1 MEKTKINI
9 HWFRRDLRM
18 NDNHALFTA
27 LSGDFPVL
35 PIFIFDP
42 NILTHLP
49 KKDARVQ
56 FIHSTLASIHEQLI
70 SVGSALR
77 VFHCTPEEAL
87 EQLTNEFEVQ
97 NLFANR
103 DYEPNARKRDK
114 GIYDSLKAKGI
125 PFIGK
130 KDHVIFEASEVT
142 KDDGLPY
149 TVYTPYSKKWKA
161 RLASHPINCYP
172 SEDLQS
178 NFLQTRTTDFPSQG
192 AMQGPS
198 EGVSQGAMQELEQ
211 IGFEKTAI
219 KFPSIQLNA
228 HAIQNY
234 HLHRD
239 FPAIEGTTRMSLHLR
254 FGTVSTRA
262 LVLYGLT
269 SNEKWLNELIWRE
282 FYQMIIYHFPDTVDK
297 AFKPAYDF
305 IEWNN
310 NENEFQLWCEGKTGY
325 PLVDAGM
332 RELNETGFMHNRVR
346 MVVASFLTKH
356 LLIDWRWGERYFAE
370 KLLDFDLASNVGG
383 WQWAAGSGCDAAPYF
398 RIFNPTSQME
408 KFDKQN
414 EYIKKWVPEFNTA
427 KYSEPI
433 VEHTFARN
441 RCLEKY
447 KEALLK
453 K

>member
-1 MEKTKINI
+1 MEKIKVNI
-9 HWFRRDLRM
+9 HWFRRDLRL
-18 NDNHALFTA
+18 NDNHALFAA

-42 NILTHLP
+42 NILEHLP
-49 KKDARVQ
+49 KKDARVEY
-56 FIHSTLASIHEQLI
+56 IHQALEAIQEKLI
-70 SVGSALR
+70 SVGSSLR
-77 VFHCTPEEAL
+77 VFHCSPEKAF
-87 EQLTNEFEVQ
+87 EQLHEEFDIQ

-103 DYEPNARKRDK
+103 DYEPNARRRDK
-114 GIYDSLKAKGI
+114 FIYDFLKEKGI

-130 KDHVIFEASEVT
+130 KDHVIFEANEVV
-142 KDDGLPY
+142 KDDELPY
-149 TVYTPYSKKWKA
+149 TVYTPYSRKWKA
-161 RLASHPINCYP
+161 RLNEHPISTYP
-172 SEDLQS
+172 SETLFSHFLQS
-178 NFLQTRTTDFPSQG
+178 NKDVLPTLK
-192 AMQGPS
+192 
-198 EGVSQGAMQELEQ
+198 E
-211 IGFEKTAI
+211 IGFEISGLDFPTLTLNKTAV
-219 KFPSIQLNA
+219 
-228 HAIQNY
+228 QNY

-239 FPAIEGTTRMSLHLR
+239 FPAIPGTTRMSLHLR
-254 FGTVSTRA
+254 FGTVSTRE
-262 LVLYGLT
+262 LVLYGLAN
-269 SNEKWLNELIWRE
+269 NEKWLNELIWRE
-282 FYQMIIYHFPDTVDK
+282 FYQMILYHFPDTVNK

-305 IEWNN
+305 IVWNN
-310 NENEFQLWCEGKTGY
+310 NEEEFKLWCEGKTGY

-370 KLLDFDLASNVGG
+370 KLLDFELASNVGG

-398 RIFNPTSQME
+398 RIFNPTSQLE
-408 KFDKQN
+408 KFDKQL
-414 EYIKKWVPEFNTA
+414 EYTKKWVPEFNTPA
-427 KYSEPI
+427 YTLPI

>member
-1 MEKTKINI
+1 M
-9 HWFRRDLRM
+9 
-18 NDNHALFTA
+18 
-27 LSGDFPVL
+27 
-35 PIFIFDP
+35 
-42 NILTHLP
+42 
-49 KKDARVQ
+49 
-56 FIHSTLASIHEQLI
+56 
-70 SVGSALR
+70 GSALR
-77 VFHCTPEEAL
+77 VFHCTPQEAF

-97 NLFANR
+97 NLYANR
-103 DYEPNARKRDK
+103 DYEPNARRRDK
-114 GIYDSLKAKGI
+114 RIYDLLKENGI

-161 RLASHPINCYP
+161 RLVSHPIVCYP
-172 SEDLQS
+172 SEELQS
-178 NFLQTRTTDFPSQG
+178 TRTTDFP
-192 AMQGPS
+192 A
-198 EGVSQGAMQELEQ
+198 LEQ

-219 KFPSIQLNA
+219 NFPSIQLNA
-228 HAIQNY
+228 QAIQNY

-254 FGTVSTRA
+254 FGTVSTRE

-282 FYQMIIYHFPDTVDK
+282 FYQMIIYHFPETVNK

-310 NENEFQLWCEGKTGY
+310 NEEEFKLWCEGKTGY

-414 EYIKKWVPEFNTA
+414 EYIKKWVPEFNT
-427 KYSEPI
+427 SEYTLPI

>member
-87 EQLTNEFEVQ
+87 EQLTQEFDVQ
-97 NLFANR
+97 NLYANR
-103 DYEPNARKRDK
+103 DYEPNARSRDK
-114 GIYDSLKAKGI
+114 RIYDSLKEKGI
-125 PFIGK
+125 TFIGK

-161 RLASHPINCYP
+161 RLVSHPINCYR

-178 NFLQTRTTDFPSQG
+178 NFLQTRTTDFHSQG

-198 EGVSQGAMQELEQ
+198 EGVSEGAMQELEQ

-254 FGTVSTRA
+254 FGTVSTRS

>member
-1 MEKTKINI
+1 
-9 HWFRRDLRM
+9 M

-77 VFHCTPEEAL
+77 IFHCTPEKAL
-87 EQLTNEFEVQ
+87 EQLLNEFDVQ
-97 NLFANR
+97 NLYANR
-103 DYEPNARKRDK
+103 DYEPNARSRDK
-114 GIYDSLKAKGI
+114 RIYDSLKEKGI
-125 PFIGK
+125 TFIGK

-161 RLASHPINCYP
+161 RLVSHPINCYP

-178 NFLQTRTTDFPSQG
+178 NFLQTRTTDFHSQG

-228 HAIQNY
+228 QAIQNY

-254 FGTVSTRA
+254 FGTVSTRS

-370 KLLDFDLASNVGG
+370 KLLD
-383 WQWAAGSGCDAAPYF
+383 
-398 RIFNPTSQME
+398 
-408 KFDKQN
+408 
-414 EYIKKWVPEFNTA
+414 
-427 KYSEPI
+427 
-433 VEHTFARN
+433 
-441 RCLEKY
+441 
-447 KEALLK
+447 
-453 K
+453 

>member
-9 HWFRRDLRM
+9 PWFRRDLRV
-18 NDNHALFTA
+18 NDNHALFAA
-27 LSGDFPVL
+27 LSAEFPVL
-35 PIFIFDP
+35 AIFIFDP
-42 NILTHLP
+42 NILNHLP

-56 FIHSTLASIHEQLI
+56 FLHSTLTSIHEQLI

-77 VFHCTPEEAL
+77 IFHCTPEKAL
-87 EQLTNEFEVQ
+87 EQLLNEFDVQ

-114 GIYDSLKAKGI
+114 QIYDSLKEKGI
-125 PFIGK
+125 TFIGK
-130 KDHVIFEASEVT
+130 KDHVIFEAAEVT

-149 TVYTPYSKKWKA
+149 TVYTPYSKKWKT
-161 RLASHPINCYP
+161 RLESNPINCYP
-172 SEDLQS
+172 SEELQS
-178 NFLQTRTTDFPSQG
+178 NFLQTKTYNFPS
-192 AMQGPS
+192 
-198 EGVSQGAMQELEQ
+198 LEQ
-211 IGFEKTAI
+211 IGFEKTEIA
-219 KFPSIQLNA
+219 FPTITLNTS
-228 HAIQNY
+228 AIQNY
-234 HLHRD
+234 HINRD
-239 FPAIEGTTRMSLHLR
+239 FPAIDGTTRMSLHLR
-254 FGTVSTRA
+254 FGTISTRE

-282 FYQMIIYHFPDTVDK
+282 FYQMIIYHFPNTVDH

-310 NENEFQLWCEGKTGY
+310 NEEEFHSWCEGRTGY

-383 WQWAAGSGCDAAPYF
+383 WQWAAGSGCDASPYF

-414 EYIKKWVPEFNTA
+414 EYIKKWVPEINT
-427 KYSEPI
+427 SEYAAPI

>member
-1 MEKTKINI
+1 MGKNKINI
-9 HWFRRDLRM
+9 HWFRRDLRII
-18 NDNHALFTA
+18 DNHALFTA
-27 LSGDFPVL
+27 LSAEFPVL
-35 PIFIFDP
+35 AIFIFDP
-42 NILTHLP
+42 NILNPLP

-56 FIHSTLASIHEQLI
+56 FIHSTLASIHEQLV

-114 GIYDSLKAKGI
+114 RIYDSLKEKGI
-125 PFIGK
+125 TFIGK
-130 KDHVIFEASEVT
+130 KDLVIFEASEVT

-161 RLASHPINCYP
+161 RLVSHPINCYP
-172 SEDLQS
+172 SEELQS
-178 NFLQTRTTDFPSQG
+178 NFLQTKTTDFPS
-192 AMQGPS
+192 
-198 EGVSQGAMQELEQ
+198 LEN

-219 KFPSIQLNA
+219 NFPSIQLNA
-228 HAIQNY
+228 QAIENY

-239 FPAIEGTTRMSLHLR
+239 FPAIAGTTRMSLHLR

-282 FYQMIIYHFPDTVDK
+282 FYQMIIYHFPDTVDH

-310 NENEFQLWCEGKTGY
+310 NEKEFQLWCEGKTGY

-414 EYIKKWVPEFNTA
+414 EYIKKWIPEFNTIE
-427 KYSEPI
+427 YTLPI
-433 VEHTFARN
+433 VDHTFARN

>member
-1 MEKTKINI
+1 MEKQKINI
-9 HWFRRDLRM
+9 HWFRRDLRL
-18 NDNHALFTA
+18 NDNHALHAA
-27 LSGDFPVL
+27 LSAGLPVL
-35 PIFIFDP
+35 PIFIFDTT
-42 NILTHLP
+42 ILQHLP
-49 KKDARVQ
+49 KKDPRVE
-56 FIHSTLASIHEQLI
+56 FIHASLSSMQEKLI
-70 SVGSALR
+70 SFGSSLN
-77 VFHCTPEEAL
+77 VYHGNPEEIFKEIV
-87 EQLTNEFEVQ
+87 EQFDVQ
-97 NLFANR
+97 CLFANR
-103 DYEPNARKRDK
+103 DYEPSARRRDK
-114 GIYDSLKAKGI
+114 HIYEFLKEKGI
-125 PFIGK
+125 QFIGK
-130 KDHVIFEASEVT
+130 KDQVIFEASEVV

-149 TVYTPYSKKWKA
+149 TVYTPYSKKWKS
-161 RLASHPINCYP
+161 RLSNHPITFFP
-172 SEDLQS
+172 SEDLTS
-178 NFLQTRTTDFPSQG
+178 HFLQTKPFDFPS
-192 AMQGPS
+192 
-198 EGVSQGAMQELEQ
+198 LES
-211 IGFEKTAI
+211 IGFEKSGI
-219 KFPSIQLNA
+219 NFPSTVLNTE
-228 HAIQNY
+228 AIQNY

-239 FPAIEGTTRMSLHLR
+239 FPAIAGTTRMSLHLR
-254 FGTVSTRA
+254 FGTVSTRDLTNYA
-262 LVLYGLT
+262 LT

-282 FYQMIIYHFPDTVDK
+282 FYQMILYHFPDTVDK

-310 NENEFQLWCEGKTGY
+310 NEEEFQLWCEGKTGY

-332 RELNETGFMHNRVR
+332 RELNATGFMHNRVR

-414 EYIKKWVPEFNTA
+414 EYIKKWVPEFNTS
-427 KYSEPI
+427 KYPLPV

>member
-1 MEKTKINI
+1 MEKQKINI
-9 HWFRRDLRM
+9 HWFRRDLRLT
-18 NDNHALFTA
+18 DNHALHAA
-27 LSGDFPVL
+27 LSAELPVL
-35 PIFIFDP
+35 PIFIFDTT
-42 NILTHLP
+42 ILQHLP
-49 KKDARVQ
+49 KKDARVE
-56 FIHSTLASIHEQLI
+56 FIHASLTSIHEKLI
-70 SVGSALR
+70 SVGSSLR
-77 VFHCTPEEAL
+77 VYHGNPEEV
-87 EQLTNEFEVQ
+87 FEKITSEYDVQ
-97 NLFANR
+97 TLYANR
-103 DYEPNARKRDK
+103 DYEPNARERDMRIYDTLKEK
-114 GIYDSLKAKGI
+114 GIQ
-125 PFIGK
+125 FIGK
-130 KDHVIFEASEVT
+130 KDQVIFEPNEVL

-149 TVYTPYSKKWKA
+149 TVYTPYSRKWKA
-161 RLASHPINCYP
+161 RLSAHPIICFP
-172 SEDLQS
+172 SEELS
-178 NFLQTRTTDFPSQG
+178 TNFLQTAPFDLPS
-192 AMQGPS
+192 
-198 EGVSQGAMQELEQ
+198 LEQ
-211 IGFEKTAI
+211 IGFEKSGI
-219 KFPSIQLNA
+219 PFPSIELNTE
-228 HAIQNY
+228 AIQNY
-234 HLHRD
+234 HLNRD
-239 FPAIEGTTRMSLHLR
+239 FPAIPGTTRMSLHLR

-262 LVLYGLT
+262 LTLYALT

-282 FYQMIIYHFPDTVDK
+282 FYQMIIYHFPNTVSN
-297 AFKPAYDF
+297 AFKPAYDY

-310 NENEFQLWCEGKTGY
+310 NEEEFKLWCEGKTGY

-332 RELNETGFMHNRVR
+332 RELNATGFMHNRVR

-414 EYIKKWVPEFNTA
+414 EYIKKWIPEFNTSA
-427 KYSEPI
+427 YSLPI

>member
-9 HWFRRDLRM
+9 HWFRRDLRL

-27 LSGDFPVL
+27 LSAEFPVL
-35 PIFIFDP
+35 AIFIFDP

-56 FIHSTLASIHEQLI
+56 FIHATLGSLQEQLI
-70 SVGSALR
+70 FVGSALR
-77 VFHCTPEEAL
+77 VFHCTPEEAF
-87 EQLTNEFEVQ
+87 EQLTNEFDVQ

-103 DYEPNARKRDK
+103 DYEPNARRRDK
-114 GIYDSLKAKGI
+114 GIYDSLKEKGI

-149 TVYTPYSKKWKA
+149 TVYTPYSKKWKT
-161 RLASHPINCYP
+161 RLVSHPIVCYP
-172 SEDLQS
+172 SEELQS
-178 NFLQTRTTDFPSQG
+178 NFLQTKTSDFPS
-192 AMQGPS
+192 
-198 EGVSQGAMQELEQ
+198 LEQ

-219 KFPSIQLNA
+219 NSPPIQLNA
-228 HAIQNY
+228 QAIQNY

-254 FGTVSTRA
+254 FGTVSTRE

-282 FYQMIIYHFPDTVDK
+282 FYQMIIYHFPDTVDH

-310 NENEFQLWCEGKTGY
+310 NEEEFQLWCEGKTGY

-398 RIFNPTSQME
+398 RIFNPYEQTK
-408 KFDKQN
+408 KFDTDLK
-414 EYIKKWVPEFNTA
+414 YIRKWVPEFQDFS
-427 KYSEPI
+427 YPQPI
-433 VEHTFARN
+433 VDHKMARE
-441 RCLEKY
+441 RCLETY
-447 KEALLK
+447 KRGLGRDL
-453 K
+453 

>member
-27 LSGDFPVL
+27 LSAEFPVL
-35 PIFIFDP
+35 AIFIFDP
-42 NILTHLP
+42 NILNHLP

-56 FIHSTLASIHEQLI
+56 FLHSTLTSIHEQLI

-77 VFHCTPEEAL
+77 VFHCTPEKAL
-87 EQLTNEFEVQ
+87 EQLLNELDVQ

-114 GIYDSLKAKGI
+114 HIYDSLKEKGI
-125 PFIGK
+125 AFIGK
-130 KDHVIFEASEVT
+130 KDHVIFEAAEVT

-149 TVYTPYSKKWKA
+149 TVYTPYSKKWKT
-161 RLASHPINCYP
+161 RLTSHPINCYP
-172 SEDLQS
+172 SEELKS
-178 NFLQTRTTDFPSQG
+178 NFLQTKTSNFPS
-192 AMQGPS
+192 
-198 EGVSQGAMQELEQ
+198 LEQ

-239 FPAIEGTTRMSLHLR
+239 FPAIAGTTRMSLHLR

-282 FYQMIIYHFPDTVDK
+282 FYQMIIYHFPDTVDH

-310 NENEFQLWCEGKTGY
+310 NEEEFHSWCEGRTGY

-332 RELNETGFMHNRVR
+332 RELNKTGFMHNRVR

-414 EYIKKWVPEFNTA
+414 EYIKKWVPEFNT
-427 KYSEPI
+427 SEYALPI

>member
-1 MEKTKINI
+1 LKE
-9 HWFRRDLRM
+9 
-18 NDNHALFTA
+18 
-27 LSGDFPVL
+27 
-35 PIFIFDP
+35 
-42 NILTHLP
+42 
-49 KKDARVQ
+49 
-56 FIHSTLASIHEQLI
+56 
-70 SVGSALR
+70 
-77 VFHCTPEEAL
+77 
-87 EQLTNEFEVQ
+87 
-97 NLFANR
+97 
-103 DYEPNARKRDK
+103 K
-114 GIYDSLKAKGI
+114 GIT
-125 PFIGK
+125 FIGK

-161 RLASHPINCYP
+161 RLVSHPINCYP

-178 NFLQTRTTDFPSQG
+178 NFLQTRTTDFHSQG

-228 HAIQNY
+228 QAIQNY

-254 FGTVSTRA
+254 FGTVSTRS

>member
-1 MEKTKINI
+1 MEKIKINI
-9 HWFRRDLRM
+9 HWFRRDLRL

-27 LSGDFPVL
+27 LSGKLPVL
-35 PIFIFDP
+35 AIFIFDP
-42 NILTHLP
+42 NILKHLP

-56 FIHSTLASIHEQLI
+56 FIHSTLFSMHEQLV
-70 SVGSALR
+70 SAGSAIR
-77 VFHCTPEEAL
+77 VFHCTPEEAF

-97 NLFANR
+97 NLYANR

-114 GIYDSLKAKGI
+114 HIYDTLKEKGI

-142 KDDGLPY
+142 KEDGLPY
-149 TVYTPYSKKWKA
+149 TVYTPYSKKWKT
-161 RLASHPINCYP
+161 RLESHPINCYP
-172 SEDLQS
+172 SEELHA
-178 NFLQTRTTDFPSQG
+178 NFLQTKSSEFPS
-192 AMQGPS
+192 
-198 EGVSQGAMQELEQ
+198 LEHMC
-211 IGFEKTAI
+211 FEKTEIA
-219 KFPSIQLNA
+219 FPSIQLNKS
-228 HAIQNY
+228 AIQNY

-239 FPAIEGTTRMSLHLR
+239 FPAIAGTTRMSLHLR

-262 LVLYGLT
+262 LVLYALT

-282 FYQMIIYHFPDTVDK
+282 FYQMIIYHFPDTVNH

-310 NENEFQLWCEGKTGY
+310 NEEEFRLWCQGKTGY

-414 EYIKKWVPEFNTA
+414 EYIKKWVAEFNTTA
-427 KYSEPI
+427 YPLPI

>member
-1 MEKTKINI
+1 
-9 HWFRRDLRM
+9 M

-70 SVGSALR
+70 SVGSGLR

-87 EQLTNEFEVQ
+87 EQLTQEFDVQ
-97 NLFANR
+97 NLYANR
-103 DYEPNARKRDK
+103 DYEPNARSRDK
-114 GIYDSLKAKGI
+114 RIYDSLKEKGI
-125 PFIGK
+125 TFIGK

-161 RLASHPINCYP
+161 RLVSHPINCYP

-178 NFLQTRTTDFPSQG
+178 NFLQTRTTDFHSQG

-254 FGTVSTRA
+254 FGTVSTRS

>member
-1 MEKTKINI
+1 MGKTKINI
-9 HWFRRDLRM
+9 HWFRRDLRIS
-18 NDNHALFTA
+18 DNHALFTA
-27 LSGDFPVL
+27 LSAEFPVL
-35 PIFIFDP
+35 AIFIFDP
-42 NILTHLP
+42 NILNPLP

-103 DYEPNARKRDK
+103 DYEPNARRRDT
-114 GIYDSLKAKGI
+114 GIYDSLKKKGI

-161 RLASHPINCYP
+161 RLVSHPINCYP
-172 SEDLQS
+172 SEELQS
-178 NFLQTRTTDFPSQG
+178 NFLQTKTTDFPS
-192 AMQGPS
+192 
-198 EGVSQGAMQELEQ
+198 LEN

-219 KFPSIQLNA
+219 NFPSIQLNA
-228 HAIQNY
+228 QAIENY

-239 FPAIEGTTRMSLHLR
+239 FPAIAGTTRMSLHLR

-282 FYQMIIYHFPDTVDK
+282 FYQMIIYHFPDTVDH

-310 NENEFQLWCEGKTGY
+310 NEKEFQLWCEGKTGY

-414 EYIKKWVPEFNTA
+414 EYIKKWIPEFNTIE
-427 KYSEPI
+427 YTLPI
-433 VEHTFARN
+433 VDHTFARN